1 MGTMARRADMSMA
14 EACTQVN
21 EAQGT
26 GEDGGR
32 RSGEEREQ
40 RERSRGGRMEE

>member
-32 RSGEEREQ
+32 RSGGGEGTKREE
-40 RERSRGGRMEE
+40 